1 MKVLPFKIP
10 KPENGT
16 LYIQNYVGESF
27 YEKLHQHKEIQ
38 ISLIA
43 AGEGTYIIGDCVGE
57 FKKNDIFV
65 IGEDLPHV
73 FKRDI
78 TFIDKTTMIS
88 LFFTKSSYGEGFFN
102 LSEFEHFQDFFN
114 EAVLGFQVLSDSN
127 KIFILLSQ
135 IEKLSKYHQFTSLLE
150 IIRLISETKKRTLS
164 SLINLKKYA
173 GNEGK
178 RMSDIFQYTMN
189 NYHTEISLDQVSDI
203 ANLTPNAFCRY
214 FKQRTNKTF
223 VNFLIDIRIG
233 NACKLLT
240 KNNDLNITEI
250 SYKSG
255 FNNLANFNRKFKAI
269 KGLTPSEYRK
279 KHQIS
284 SQLHAVFKTEI
295 L

>member
-10 KPENGT
+10 KPENVT
-16 LYIQNYVGESF
+16 LYIQHYKGESF

-38 ISLIA
+38 ISLITE
-43 AGEGTYIIGDCVGE
+43 GEGTYIIGDCVGE
-57 FKKNDIFV
+57 FKKDDIFV
-65 IGEDLPHV
+65 IGENLPHI
-73 FKRDI
+73 FKK
-78 TFIDKTTMIS
+78 DKSLEEETEMIS
-88 LFFTKSSYGEGFFN
+88 LFFSKNSYGEGFFN
-102 LSEFEHFQDFFN
+102 LPEFENFQDFFN
-114 EAVLGFQVLSDSN
+114 EIGLGIQVFSN
-127 KIFILLSQ
+127 KKNLFQLLSK
-135 IEKLSKYHQFTSLLE
+135 INELPKYDQFISFLE
-150 IIRLISETKKRTLS
+150 VLRLISVSKKRTLS
-164 SLINLKKYA
+164 SLINLKKYG

-189 NYHTEISLDQVSDI
+189 NYHKEVTLDQVSDI
-203 ANLTPNAFCRY
+203 ANMTPNAFCRY

-269 KGLTPSEYRK
+269 KGVTPSEYRK
-279 KHQIS
+279 KH
-284 SQLHAVFKTEI
+284 
-295 L
+295 

>member
-10 KPENGT
+10 KPENVT
-16 LYIQNYVGESF
+16 LYVQEYKRESF

-38 ISLIA
+38 ISLISE
-43 AGEGTYIIGDCVGE
+43 GEGTYIIGDCVGE
-57 FKKNDIFV
+57 FKKNDIFI
-65 IGEDLPHV
+65 IGENLPHI
-73 FKRDI
+73 FKRDAAYVNETKMI
-78 TFIDKTTMIS
+78 T
-88 LFFTKSSYGEGFFN
+88 LFFSKNSYGDDFFN
-102 LSEFEHFQDFFN
+102 LPEFEHFKDFFN
-114 EAVLGFQVLSDSN
+114 DVELGFEVLSN
-127 KIFILLSQ
+127 KESL
-135 IEKLSKYHQFTSLLE
+135 SLLISKIKTTTKYDQFISFLE
-150 IIRLISETKKRTLS
+150 ILSLISKAKKRTLS

-173 GNEGK
+173 GDEGK

-189 NYHTEISLDQVSDI
+189 NYHKEISLDQVSDI
-203 ANLTPNAFCRY
+203 ANMTPNAFCRY

-269 KGLTPSEYRK
+269 KGVTPSDFRK
-279 KHQIS
+279 KY
-284 SQLHAVFKTEI
+284 
-295 L
+295 

>member
-10 KPENGT
+10 KPENVT
-16 LYIQNYVGESF
+16 LYIQNYKGESF

-43 AGEGTYIIGDCVGE
+43 EGEGTYIIGDCVGE

-65 IGEDLPHV
+65 IGEDLPHI
-73 FKRDI
+73 FKRD
-78 TFIDKTTMIS
+78 TAFINETDMVS
-88 LFFTKSSYGEGFFN
+88 LFFSKNSYGEGFFN
-102 LSEFEHFQDFFN
+102 LPEFEHFQNFFN
-114 EAVLGFQVLSDSN
+114 DASLGFKVLSN
-127 KIFILLSQ
+127 KEKLSLHLSQ
-135 IEKLSKYHQFTSLLE
+135 IKKRSKYKQFTTFLE
-150 IIRLISETKKRTLS
+150 IIGIISEGKKRTLS

-189 NYHTEISLDQVSDI
+189 NYHNEISLDQVSDI
-203 ANLTPNAFCRY
+203 ANMTPNAFCRY

-233 NACKLLT
+233 NACKLLA

-269 KGLTPSEYRK
+269 KGITPSEYRK
-279 KHQIS
+279 NIK
-284 SQLHAVFKTEI
+284 
-295 L
+295 

>member
-10 KPENGT
+10 KPENVT
-16 LYIQNYVGESF
+16 LYIQHYKGESF

-43 AGEGTYIIGDCVGE
+43 EGEGTYIIGDCVGE

-65 IGEDLPHV
+65 IGENLPHI
-73 FKRDI
+73 FKRDSVYENE
-78 TFIDKTTMIS
+78 TEMIS
-88 LFFTKSSYGEGFFN
+88 LFFKKDSYGTEFFN
-102 LSEFEHFQDFFN
+102 LPEFEHFQEFFN
-114 EAVLGFQVLSDSN
+114 EIGLGLQVLSN
-127 KIFILLSQ
+127 EKNLFQLLSK
-135 IEKLSKYHQFTSLLE
+135 INALPKYNQFISFLE
-150 IIRLISETKKRTLS
+150 VLQLISQSKKRTLS
-164 SLINLKKYA
+164 SLINLKKYG

-189 NYHTEISLDQVSDI
+189 NYHKEVTLHQVSDI
-203 ANLTPNAFCRY
+203 ANMTPNAFCRY

-255 FNNLANFNRKFKAI
+255 FNNLANFNRKFKSI
-269 KGLTPSEYRK
+269 KGITPSEYRK
-279 KHQIS
+279 KH
-284 SQLHAVFKTEI
+284 
-295 L
+295 

>member
-10 KPENGT
+10 KPENVT
-16 LYIQNYVGESF
+16 LYIQNYKGESF

-43 AGEGTYIIGDCVGE
+43 EGEGTYIIGDCVGE

-65 IGEDLPHV
+65 IGEDLPHI
-73 FKRDI
+73 FKRD
-78 TFIDKTTMIS
+78 TAFINETDMVS
-88 LFFTKSSYGEGFFN
+88 LFFSKNSYGEGFFN
-102 LSEFEHFQDFFN
+102 LPEFEHFQNFFN
-114 EAVLGFQVLSDSN
+114 DASLGFKVLSN
-127 KIFILLSQ
+127 KEKLLLHLSQ
-135 IEKLSKYHQFTSLLE
+135 IKKRSKYKQFTTFLE
-150 IIRLISETKKRTLS
+150 ILGIISEGKKRTLS

-189 NYHTEISLDQVSDI
+189 NYHNEISLDQVSDI
-203 ANLTPNAFCRY
+203 ANMTPNAFCRY

-233 NACKLLT
+233 NACKLLA

-269 KGLTPSEYRK
+269 KGVTPSEYRK
-279 KHQIS
+279 NIK
-284 SQLHAVFKTEI
+284 
-295 L
+295 

>member
-10 KPENGT
+10 KPENVT
-16 LYIQNYVGESF
+16 LYIQNYKGESF

-38 ISLIA
+38 ISLILE
-43 AGEGTYIIGDCVGE
+43 GEGTYIIGDCVGE

-65 IGEDLPHV
+65 IGENLPHI
-73 FKRDI
+73 FKRD
-78 TFIDKTTMIS
+78 TAFESETEMVS
-88 LFFTKSSYGEGFFN
+88 LFFSKNSYGEAFFE
-102 LSEFEHFQDFFN
+102 LPEFEHLHSFFDDSI
-114 EAVLGFQVLSDSN
+114 LGFQVESNQQQLS
-127 KIFILLSQ
+127 LLLAQ
-135 IEKLSKYHQFTSLLE
+135 IDVLSKYKKFVSFLDILK
-150 IIRLISETKKRTLS
+150 LISEAEKRTLS

-189 NYHTEISLDQVSDI
+189 NFDKEVSLNNIADI
-203 ANLTPNAFCRY
+203 ANMTPNAFCRY

-223 VNFLIDIRIG
+223 VNFLIDVRIG

-269 KGLTPSEYRK
+269 KGITPSEFRK
-279 KHQIS
+279 N
-284 SQLHAVFKTEI
+284 VR
-295 L
+295 

>member
-10 KPENGT
+10 KPENVT
-16 LYIQNYVGESF
+16 LYVQHYKGENF

-43 AGEGTYIIGDCVGE
+43 EGEGTYIIGDCVGE
-57 FKKNDIFV
+57 FKKNDVFV
-65 IGEDLPHV
+65 IGEDLPHI
-73 FKRDI
+73 FKRD
-78 TFIDKTTMIS
+78 TSVESETEMVS
-88 LFFTKSSYGEGFFN
+88 LFFSKNSYGEGFFN
-102 LSEFEHFQDFFN
+102 LPEFEHTHDFFN
-114 EAVLGFQVLSDSN
+114 EVGLGLKILSN
-127 KIFILLSQ
+127 KKILYTLLSK
-135 IEKLSKYHQFTSLLE
+135 INKISKYDQFISFLE
-150 IIRLISETKKRTLS
+150 ILQLISDADKQSLS

-189 NYHTEISLDQVSDI
+189 NYHNDISLAQVSDI
-203 ANLTPNAFCRY
+203 ANMTPNAFCRY

-255 FNNLANFNRKFKAI
+255 FNNLANFNRKFKSI
-269 KGLTPSEYRK
+269 KGVTPSEYRK
-279 KHQIS
+279 KH
-284 SQLHAVFKTEI
+284 
-295 L
+295 